1 MRTSDTNNDGKLGQQ
16 ALQPQRVESRQGK
29 AAHAL
34 DTELA
39 QIAIAT
45 VFFQQ
50 LQLLEKL
57 GVFHQEEFRVGVRC
71 PRAKT
76 HFGAAVGG
84 RQEDTAGYRWC
95 DMWL

>member
-1 MRTSDTNNDGKLGQQ
+1 MGTSDTNNDGKLGQQ

-57 GVFHQEEFRVGVRC
+57 GVFHQEEFRVGVWC
-71 PRAKT
+71 PRAKI
-76 HFGAAVGG
+76 HFGVAVGG
-84 RQEDTAGYRWC
+84 RQEDMAGH
-95 DMWL
+95 